1 MILINLYLEWKH
13 WKLIFEQFWFENNF
27 KKFDDWVNLRIF
39 FNLSTSTVLRA
50 SLQFIRHSSNWPK
63 LHISQSF
70 EYLFLC
76 SFVIFYLCQAVGISN
91 WTIMHRQ
98 TITLRWFTVI
108 IPHWAELT
116 STDPVCTHY
125 DTEWRRSHWV
135 GVYCNGSHRRGCTV
149 MGCGRKHNGLM
160 GKVSLNTEHRTHG
173 AQKGKSSF
181 LDFYRENVYQ
191 ILSGFH
197 LLCGIK

>member
-98 TITLRWFTVI
+98 TITSRWFTVI

>member
-1 MILINLYLEWKH
+1 MLGHLCRSYVYATGSNCTFSKYLEQY
-13 WKLIFEQFWFENNF
+13 IFEQFCIL
-27 KKFDDWVNLRIF
+27 D
-39 FNLSTSTVLRA
+39 
-50 SLQFIRHSSNWPK
+50 
-63 LHISQSF
+63 
-70 EYLFLC
+70 
-76 SFVIFYLCQAVGISN
+76 LCQTVGISN

-98 TITLRWFTVI
+98 TITSRWFTVI

-135 GVYCNGSHRRGCTV
+135 GVYCNGSHGLECTVMGCMSGGCTV

-181 LDFYRENVYQ
+181 WDFYQ

-197 LLCGIK
+197 LLSSISYNHTSYLSFFGL